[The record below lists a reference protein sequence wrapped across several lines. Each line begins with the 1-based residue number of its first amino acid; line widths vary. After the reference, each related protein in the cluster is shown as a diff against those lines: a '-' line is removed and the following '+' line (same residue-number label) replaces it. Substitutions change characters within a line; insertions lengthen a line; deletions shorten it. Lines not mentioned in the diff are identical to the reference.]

1 MASKKLKPVENLIQH
16 PRHELIQVA
25 DVVAREKGID
35 PEEVFDAMEHA
46 MQRSAKQKYGMDHD
60 IRVTIDRHSGHVQTV
75 RCLMVVE
82 DVEDE
87 NNHVSLEVA
96 RVDYPDANIG
106 DVLEEDLPPLEF
118 GRIAAQSARQVIF
131 QKVRD
136 AERSRQYE
144 EFKNRLGDVVN
155 ALVKRVEFGNV
166 IVDLGKAEGILRKDD
181 LIQRETY
188 RVGDRVRAI
197 IHDLKPEARGPM
209 VILSRTH
216 SKFMASLFA
225 QEVPEIYDGIIEIKA
240 IARDPGSRAKMAV
253 YTADPNIDPVGSCV
267 GMRGSRVQI
276 VVNEL
281 QGEKVD
287 IINWTN
293 NPATFVVNALAP
305 AEVSRVVIDEDN
317 RRIDVVVGEDQLS
330 LAIGRRGQN
339 VRLASQLTGWKIDI
353 ITEDDDVTRRAQEN
367 ESRTLLFTEALD
379 IDEMFAQLLIAEG
392 FSTIDEVAFIDVD
405 EFLRIEGIDE
415 DTANELQARAKNY
428 LDSLQARL
436 KEKCVSLGVADD
448 MYDIGLNLSMLV
460 KVAEKAIRTRDELGE
475 LAGDELQEIV
485 GAGVIDI
492 DSANAVIMKAREHWF
507 NQE

>member
-35 PEEVFDAMEHA
+35 LEEVIDAMEHA
-46 MQRSAKQKYGMDHD
+46 MQRTAKQKYGMDYD
-60 IRVTIDRHSGHVQTV
+60 IRVNIDRESGHVQTV
-75 RCLMVVE
+75 RCLTVVE
-82 DVEDE
+82 VIEDE
-87 NNHVSLEVA
+87 NNHVAIEVA
-96 RVDYPDANIG
+96 LIDYPDAKIG

-118 GRIAAQSARQVIF
+118 GRIAAQSARQIIF

-144 EFKNRLGDVVN
+144 EFKSRLGDVVN

-181 LIQRETY
+181 LIPRESY

-197 IHDLKPEARGPM
+197 IHDLKPESRGPM

-240 IARDPGSRAKMAV
+240 LARDPGSRAKMAV

-267 GMRGSRVQI
+267 GMRGSRVQV

-287 IINWTN
+287 IIHWTN

-353 ITEDDDVTRRAQEN
+353 ITEDDDTTRRASEN
-367 ESRTLLFTEALD
+367 ESRTQLFTEALD
-379 IDEMFAQLLIAEG
+379 LDEMFAQLLISEG
-392 FSTIDEVAFIDVD
+392 FATIEEVAFIDVD

-415 DTANELQARAKNY
+415 DTANELQSRAKAY
-428 LDSLQARL
+428 LDGLETRM
-436 KEKCVSLGVADD
+436 KEKCIEFGIADD
-448 MYDIGLNLSMLV
+448 MYDIGLSLSMLA
-460 KVAEKAIRTRDELGE
+460 KIAEKDIKTRDDLGD

-485 GAGVIDI
+485 GAGLLDI
-492 DSANAVIMKAREHWF
+492 DAANAVIMKAREHWF

>member
-1 MASKKLKPVENLIQH
+1 MASKKLKPAENTIQH

-35 PEEVFDAMEHA
+35 PEEVMIAMEQA
-46 MQRSAKQKYGMDHD
+46 MQRSAKQKYGMEND
-60 IRVTIDRHSGHVQTV
+60 IRVTIDRQSGHVQTV
-75 RCLMVVE
+75 RCLTVV
-82 DVEDE
+82 DVIEDE
-87 NNHVSLEVA
+87 NNHVALEVA
-96 RVDYPDANIG
+96 RVDYPDANVG
-106 DVLEEDLPPLEF
+106 DVLEEELPPLEF
-118 GRIAAQSARQVIF
+118 GRIAAQSARQIIF

-144 EFKNRLGDVVN
+144 EFKNRIGDVVN
-155 ALVKRVEFGNV
+155 ILVKRVEFGNV
-166 IVDLGKAEGILRKDD
+166 IVDLGKTEGILRKDD
-181 LIQRETY
+181 LIGRETY

-197 IHDLKPEARGPM
+197 IQDLKPESRGPM
-209 VILSRTH
+209 VILSRT
-216 SKFMASLFA
+216 SNKFMASLFA
-225 QEVPEIYDGIIEIKA
+225 QEVPEIYDNVIEIKA

-267 GMRGSRVQI
+267 GMRGSRVQV

-317 RRIDVVVGEDQLS
+317 RRIDVVVSEDQLS

-353 ITEDDDVTRRAQEN
+353 ITEGDDVARRAQEN
-367 ESRTLLFTEALD
+367 ESRTALFIEALD

-392 FSTIDEVAFIDVD
+392 FTTIEEVAFIDVD
-405 EFLRIEGIDE
+405 EFLRIDGIDE
-415 DTANELQARAKNY
+415 DIANELQARAKTY
-428 LDSLQARL
+428 LDGLDAKY
-436 KEKCVSLGVADD
+436 KEKCIELGVADD
-448 MYDIGLNLSMLV
+448 MYDIGLTPAMLL
-460 KVAEKAIRTRDELGE
+460 KIAENSIKTRDDLGE

-485 GAGVIDI
+485 GAGVLDI

-507 NQE
+507 NQK

>member
-35 PEEVFDAMEHA
+35 PEEVIEAMEHA
-46 MQRSAKQKYGMDHD
+46 MQRSAKQKYGMDYD
-60 IRVTIDRHSGHVQTV
+60 IRVMIDRQRGHVQTV
-75 RCLMVVE
+75 RCLTVVE
-82 DVEDE
+82 TVEDD

-96 RVDYPDANIG
+96 RVDYPDANVDDI
-106 DVLEEDLPPLEF
+106 LEENLPPLEF
-118 GRIAAQSARQVIF
+118 GRIAAQSARQIIF

-136 AERSRQYE
+136 AERARQYE
-144 EFKNRLGDVVN
+144 EFKNRVGDVVN

-166 IVDLGKAEGILRKDD
+166 IVDLGKTEGILRKED
-181 LIQRETY
+181 LILRETY

-216 SKFMASLFA
+216 NKFMASLFA

-240 IARDPGSRAKMAV
+240 IARDSGSRAKMAV

-267 GMRGSRVQI
+267 GMRGSRVQV

-317 RRIDVVVGEDQLS
+317 HRIDVVVAEDQLS

-353 ITEDDDVTRRAQEN
+353 ITQDDDVARRAQEN
-367 ESRTLLFTEALD
+367 ENRTILFTEALD

-392 FSTIDEVAFIDVD
+392 FASVEEVAFIDVD
-405 EFLRIEGIDE
+405 EFLRIDGIDE
-415 DTANELQARAKNY
+415 DTANELQLRARNY
-428 LDSLQARL
+428 LDSLEERYKQ
-436 KEKCVSLGVADD
+436 KCVDLGVADD
-448 MYDIGLNLSMLV
+448 MHGIGLTSSMLV
-460 KVAEKAIRTRDELGE
+460 KVAEKSIKTRDELGE

-485 GAGVIDI
+485 GAGVLDI
-492 DSANAVIMKAREHWF
+492 DTANAVIMKAREHWF

>member
-1 MASKKLKPVENLIQH
+1 
-16 PRHELIQVA
+16 
-25 DVVAREKGID
+25 
-35 PEEVFDAMEHA
+35 
-46 MQRSAKQKYGMDHD
+46 
-60 IRVTIDRHSGHVQTV
+60 
-75 RCLMVVE
+75 
-82 DVEDE
+82 
-87 NNHVSLEVA
+87 
-96 RVDYPDANIG
+96 
-106 DVLEEDLPPLEF
+106 
-118 GRIAAQSARQVIF
+118 
-131 QKVRD
+131 
-136 AERSRQYE
+136 
-144 EFKNRLGDVVN
+144 LGDVVK
-155 ALVKRVEFGNV
+155 ALVKRVEFGSI

-181 LIQRETY
+181 LNTRETY

-197 IHDLKPEARGPM
+197 ICDLKPESRGPM

-240 IARDPGSRAKMAV
+240 LARDPGSRAKMAV

-267 GMRGSRVQI
+267 GMRGSRVQV

-353 ITEDDDVTRRAQEN
+353 ITEGDDATRRASDN
-367 ESRTLLFTEALD
+367 ESRTKLFVEALD
-379 IDEMFAQLLIAEG
+379 IDEMFSQLLVAEG
-392 FSTIDEVAFIDVD
+392 FATVEEVAFIDID

-415 DTANELQARAKNY
+415 DTANELQSRAKNY
-428 LDSLQARL
+428 LDSLEAIM
-436 KEKCVSLGVADD
+436 KEKCVELGLADD
-448 MYDIGLNLSMLV
+448 MYDVGLSLSMLV
-460 KVAEKAIRTRDELGE
+460 KVAEKGIKTRDDLGD
-475 LAGDELQEIV
+475 LAGDELQEII
-485 GAGVIDI
+485 GAGLLDI
-492 DSANAVIMKAREHWF
+492 DTANTVIMKAREHWF

>member
-35 PEEVFDAMEHA
+35 PEEVIEAMEHA
-46 MQRSAKQKYGMDHD
+46 MQRSAKQKYGMDYD
-60 IRVTIDRHSGHVQTV
+60 IRVMIDRQSGHVQTV
-75 RCLMVVE
+75 RCLTVVE
-82 DVEDE
+82 TVEDD

-96 RVDYPDANIG
+96 RVDYPDANVDDI
-106 DVLEEDLPPLEF
+106 LEENLPPLEF
-118 GRIAAQSARQVIF
+118 GRIAAQSARQIIF

-136 AERSRQYE
+136 AERARQYE
-144 EFKNRLGDVVN
+144 EFKNRVGDVVN

-166 IVDLGKAEGILRKDD
+166 IVDLGKTEGILRKED
-181 LIQRETY
+181 LILRETY

-216 SKFMASLFA
+216 NKFMASLFA

-240 IARDPGSRAKMAV
+240 IARDSGSRAKMAV

-267 GMRGSRVQI
+267 GMRGSRVQV

-317 RRIDVVVGEDQLS
+317 HRIDVVVAEDQLS

-353 ITEDDDVTRRAQEN
+353 ITQDDDVARRAQEN
-367 ESRTLLFTEALD
+367 ENRTILFTEALD

-392 FSTIDEVAFIDVD
+392 FASVEEVAFIDVD

-415 DTANELQARAKNY
+415 DTANELQLRARNY
-428 LDSLQARL
+428 LDSLEERYKQ
-436 KEKCVSLGVADD
+436 KCVDLGVADD
-448 MYDIGLNLSMLV
+448 MHGIGLTSSMLV
-460 KVAEKAIRTRDELGE
+460 KVAEKSIKTRDELGE

-485 GAGVIDI
+485 GAGVLDI
-492 DSANAVIMKAREHWF
+492 DTANAVIMKAREHWF

>member
-35 PEEVFDAMEHA
+35 PEEVIEAMEHA
-46 MQRSAKQKYGMDHD
+46 MQRSAKQKYGMDYD
-60 IRVTIDRHSGHVQTV
+60 IRVTIDRQSGHVQTV
-75 RCLMVVE
+75 RCLTVVE
-82 DVEDE
+82 TVGDD
-87 NNHVSLEVA
+87 NNQVSLEVA
-96 RVDYPDANIG
+96 RVDYPDANID
-106 DVLEEDLPPLEF
+106 DVLEENLPPLEF
-118 GRIAAQSARQVIF
+118 GRIAAQSARQIIF

-144 EFKNRLGDVVN
+144 EFKNRIGDVVN

-166 IVDLGKAEGILRKDD
+166 IVDLGKTEGILRKED
-181 LIQRETY
+181 LIMRETY

-216 SKFMASLFA
+216 NKFMASLFA

-267 GMRGSRVQI
+267 GMRGSRVQVI
-276 VVNEL
+276 VNEL

-317 RRIDVVVGEDQLS
+317 HRIDVVVAEDQLS

-353 ITEDDDVTRRAQEN
+353 ITENDDVTRRSQEN
-367 ESRTLLFTEALD
+367 ESRTILFTEALD

-392 FSTIDEVAFIDVD
+392 FSSIEEVAFIDVD

-415 DTANELQARAKNY
+415 DTANELQLRARNY
-428 LDSLQARL
+428 LDSLEERHKQ
-436 KEKCVSLGVADD
+436 KCVELGVADD
-448 MYDIGLNLSMLV
+448 MYGIGLTSSMLV
-460 KVAEKAIRTRDELGE
+460 KVAEKSIKTRDELGE

-492 DSANAVIMKAREHWF
+492 DTANAVIMKAREHWF

>member
-1 MASKKLKPVENLIQH
+1 MASKKLKPVENVIQH

-25 DVVAREKGID
+25 DAVAREKGID
-35 PEEVFDAMEHA
+35 PEEVIDAMEHA

-60 IRVTIDRHSGHVQTV
+60 IRVIIDRQSGHVQTV
-75 RCLMVVE
+75 RCLTVVDVVE
-82 DVEDE
+82 DD

-118 GRIAAQSARQVIF
+118 GRIAAQSARQIIF

-253 YTADPNIDPVGSCV
+253 YTSDPNIDPVGSCV
-267 GMRGSRVQI
+267 GMRGSRVQV

-353 ITEDDDVTRRAQEN
+353 ITEDDDVERRAKEN

-379 IDEMFAQLLIAEG
+379 VDEMFAQLLIAEG
-392 FSTIDEVAFIDVD
+392 FATIEEVAFIDVD

-415 DTANELQARAKNY
+415 DTANELQSRAKAY
-428 LDSLQARL
+428 LDGLETRL
-436 KEKCVSLGVADD
+436 KEKCIQFGVVDD
-448 MYDIGLNLSMLV
+448 MYDIGLNLLMLV
-460 KVAEKAIRTRDELGE
+460 KIAEKGIKTRDELGE

-485 GAGVIDI
+485 GAGILDI
-492 DSANAVIMKAREHWF
+492 DAANAVIMKAREHWF